1 MARTF
6 RRKETLGA
14 LSEINV
20 TPLIDLA
27 FALLII
33 FMITAPLLEQ
43 SIALELPLES
53 QSVRDDPERIA
64 LQTISIQRDGAIY
77 WNDETVTEKQLAK
90 YLEQLASESEPPA
103 IAIRADR
110 RIPYQRVI
118 NVIDHIQQNGLT
130 RISLDTQIE

>member
-6 RRKETLGA
+6 RRKESLGA

-33 FMITAPLLEQ
+33 FIITAPLLEQ

-53 QSVRDDPERIA
+53 QSGRADPERIA
-64 LQTISIQRDGAIY
+64 VQTVSIQRDGTIY
-77 WNDETVTEKQLAK
+77 WNEETVTE
-90 YLEQLASESEPPA
+90 EQLTANLERLAFEREPPV

-118 NVIDHIQQNGLT
+118 NVIDLIQQNGLT
-130 RISLDTQIE
+130 RISLDTQIK

>member
-53 QSVRDDPERIA
+53 QNVRDNPKRIA

-77 WNDETVTEKQLAK
+77 WNDETVTQKRLAE
-90 YLEQLASESEPPA
+90 YLERLASESKPPA

-118 NVIDHIQQNGLT
+118 DVIDLIQQNGLT